1 MDALGGALHDLRD
14 EGNTVIVVEHDMGL
28 IRAADHLVDVGP
40 GAGSAGG
47 RIVAEG
53 SPREVAQMDSVT
65 GRWLRAAD
73 VIQARPSPRQPGG
86 WLLIRGARANN
97 LRGEEVRLPLGMLS
111 GICGVSGSGKST
123 LLIDTLGR
131 ILAPKK
137 QTTSVA
143 YEQLEPG
150 EYESIAGA
158 PQRTIVVDQAK
169 AGVTS
174 PVAFLELERPLRLLY
189 AATDDAAALGLDKEA
204 FRRNCSACKGRGLQ
218 RLDMG
223 FLPAVHS
230 SCETCRGT
238 GFLPEAWQVRW
249 QELCLPDLLSLTVDQ
264 AIELFRDQAALL
276 RPLIAVRAVGLGYL
290 VLCQPGFSLSGGEV
304 QRLKIAKEL
313 SRKVRAD
320 TFYILDEPTVGLH
333 MADVQRLTAVLRK
346 LVAQGHS
353 VVVVEHQ
360 INLLASCD
368 WIIEL
373 GPGGGPQ
380 GGRIIAA
387 GPPEELAAGA
397 TPTAPYLRAVLAP
410 GKGDG
415 DS

>member
-1 MDALGGALHDLRD
+1 
-14 EGNTVIVVEHDMGL
+14 
-28 IRAADHLVDVGP
+28 
-40 GAGSAGG
+40 
-47 RIVAEG
+47 
-53 SPREVAQMDSVT
+53 
-65 GRWLRAAD
+65 
-73 VIQARPSPRQPGG
+73 
-86 WLLIRGARANN
+86 
-97 LRGEEVRLPLGMLS
+97 
-111 GICGVSGSGKST
+111 VSGSGKST

-131 ILAPKK
+131 ALAPQK

-150 EYESIAGA
+150 EYDSIAGA

-189 AATDDAAALGLDKEA
+189 AATDDAAALGLGEEA

-249 QELCLPDLLSLTVDQ
+249 QELCLPDLVSLTVDQ
-264 AIELFRDQAALL
+264 AIELLRDQAALI
-276 RPLIAVRAVGLGYL
+276 RPLIAARAVGLGYL

-346 LVAQGHS
+346 LVTQGHS

-397 TPTAPYLRAVLAP
+397 TPTAPYLRALLAP